1 MESENILFLI
11 QSNHLSSKNKTI
23 IKDDKSQ
30 VYYLDEFFY
39 SINDE
44 ILKGKNIL
52 SISNFGLP
60 KSDKA
65 YFSQATIDLKKSSF
79 LGKDVQI
86 EIHNDVFGNKENNPR
101 IYGVSGKSD
110 KDKSILNKAIFTS
123 CKK

>member
-1 MESENILFLI
+1 M
-11 QSNHLSSKNKTI
+11 
-23 IKDDKSQ
+23 Q

-65 YFSQATIDLKKSSF
+65 YFLK
-79 LGKDVQI
+79 LQLI
-86 EIHNDVFGNKENNPR
+86 
-101 IYGVSGKSD
+101 
-110 KDKSILNKAIFTS
+110 
-123 CKK
+123 